1 MNTDMSNDFQHTTE
15 SDENLAPNTYW
26 KSLGELARNKE
37 YEDYEHRE
45 FGKVASELGDPVS
58 RKSFLRIMG
67 ASIAMA
73 GFAACRRPVQKI
85 LPYSRQP
92 EDVTIGIPMHYASVF
107 SHQDAATGILI
118 ENNEGRPSKIEG
130 NPDHPASRGKTT
142 LYEQAMILSMYD
154 PDRSRGIRFNGE
166 PSTQD
171 DFVAAAASHFAD
183 RSHRVLF
190 VSELSSSP
198 TLLRLKE
205 QALDQFPNA
214 RWINYEPFGEANAFE
229 GADLAFGQRLR
240 TVNHFDRADVIVALD
255 DDFMSP
261 QSHKNAL
268 QNARMVTDRRKVMT
282 TDDTMNRL
290 YVVEGTF
297 TSTGSYADSRKK
309 LKASHVAPF
318 TYALAARLYNAT
330 NASELRPFAGV
341 NNEFLLDETLEAMVE
356 DLVAAQGSSLV
367 TAGYGQPAEVHAA
380 VAAINAALG
389 NIGTSDAAPV
399 TYHVV
404 DHVDGS
410 ESLASFADA
419 IDAVNRGEFDT
430 MVMVGT
436 NPAFNAPADI
446 DVAGALDK
454 TTVFHLADMVDETSK
469 QATWHVNRAHSLEQ
483 WNDARSFTGAHSV
496 VQPQILPLFDGWSE
510 VEFLSTILTGE
521 YTQGYDLVRDTWR
534 SELGVGT
541 DREWNAILHDGLRK
555 DTPGAFGAVN
565 PRLTNGFPLDGAFG
579 RDSSTASSSTGSGS
593 DMELI
598 IRPDAKLFDGRYANN
613 GWLME
618 LPDPMSKITWDNV
631 ALMSM
636 KTAEKLG
643 IETERH
649 LSDISAPIVKLT
661 VEGRTIEIP
670 AWIQPGHAEDSI
682 TVTVGYGREG
692 LGRVADGAGTNTYP
706 LRSTTAQYT
715 TSVQVEVTDRDIEMA
730 CTQAQFSLEGRDM
743 VRSTTLSDYKEHPN
757 FATYKSVH
765 GYEVPGI
772 KEMEENG
779 ESDGPIS
786 LFNETYGP
794 DYEPQWGMA
803 IDLNACFGCGVCTIA
818 CQAENNIPVIGK
830 KEVSRRR
837 IMHWIRT
844 DRYFAGDIDNPQ
856 VYHQPVPCM
865 HCELAPCE
873 QVCPVAATTHSDDGM
888 NQMTY
893 NRCIGTRY
901 CANNCPFKVRRFNFF
916 NYSDEYLTQ
925 GDDPEIVQMAMNP
938 EVTVR
943 FRGVME
949 KCSYC
954 VQRVNREKITTKRE
968 TGSPKPADGTV
979 LTACQQA
986 CPADAITFGDL
997 TDNNSVVVQHKRTD
1011 RNYQMLEELNVRP
1024 RTSYLA
1030 MLKNPHPSLYEAPAK
1045 KH

>member
-1 MNTDMSNDFQHTTE
+1 MQ
-15 SDENLAPNTYW
+15 
-26 KSLGELARNKE
+26 
-37 YEDYEHRE
+37 
-45 FGKVASELGDPVS
+45 DPLLV
-58 RKSFLRIMG
+58 RTVLFNHKSF
-67 ASIAMA
+67 
-73 GFAACRRPVQKI
+73 
-85 LPYSRQP
+85 
-92 EDVTIGIPMHYASVF
+92 
-107 SHQDAATGILI
+107 
-118 ENNEGRPSKIEG
+118 
-130 NPDHPASRGKTT
+130 
-142 LYEQAMILSMYD
+142 
-154 PDRSRGIRFNGE
+154 
-166 PSTQD
+166 
-171 DFVAAAASHFAD
+171 
-183 RSHRVLF
+183 
-190 VSELSSSP
+190 
-198 TLLRLKE
+198 
-205 QALDQFPNA
+205 
-214 RWINYEPFGEANAFE
+214 
-229 GADLAFGQRLR
+229 
-240 TVNHFDRADVIVALD
+240 
-255 DDFMSP
+255 
-261 QSHKNAL
+261 
-268 QNARMVTDRRKVMT
+268 
-282 TDDTMNRL
+282 
-290 YVVEGTF
+290 
-297 TSTGSYADSRKK
+297 
-309 LKASHVAPF
+309 
-318 TYALAARLYNAT
+318 
-330 NASELRPFAGV
+330 
-341 NNEFLLDETLEAMVE
+341 
-356 DLVAAQGSSLV
+356 
-367 TAGYGQPAEVHAA
+367 
-380 VAAINAALG
+380 
-389 NIGTSDAAPV
+389 
-399 TYHVV
+399 
-404 DHVDGS
+404 
-410 ESLASFADA
+410 
-419 IDAVNRGEFDT
+419 
-430 MVMVGT
+430 
-436 NPAFNAPADI
+436 
-446 DVAGALDK
+446 
-454 TTVFHLADMVDETSK
+454 
-469 QATWHVNRAHSLEQ
+469 
-483 WNDARSFTGAHSV
+483 
-496 VQPQILPLFDGWSE
+496 PLFDGWSE
-510 VEFLSTILTGE
+510 VEFLNTIVNGE
-521 YTQGYDLVRDTWR
+521 YTQGYNLVRDAWR

-541 DREWNAILHDGLRK
+541 DRAWNAILHDGLRK
-555 DTPGAFGAVN
+555 ENPGAFRAVN
-565 PRLTNGFPLDGAFG
+565 ARLTSGFG
-579 RDSSTASSSTGSGS
+579 RAMEQAVDAEGAMGSATGTTGSTAT

-618 LPDPMSKITWDNV
+618 LPDPMTKITWDNV

-643 IETERH
+643 IPTERH

-692 LGRVADGAGTNTYP
+692 LGRVADSAGTNTYP
-706 LRSTTAQYT
+706 LRSTTAQYAT
-715 TSVQVEVTDRDIEMA
+715 AVQVEVTDRDTEMA
-730 CTQAQFSLEGRDM
+730 CTQAHFSLEGRDM

-786 LFNETYGP
+786 LFDETYGP

-916 NYSDEYLTQ
+916 NYTDEYLTQ

-1045 KH
+1045 KY